1 MVTTMETKSILKNI
15 WDELVKRNELD
26 LLMWLATR
34 NGVLSDY
41 EMRMLACKFVKETPL
56 LDGGTTFDLLDGTC
70 KKTVELSE
78 SYAEN
83 LITNKALAIARNDTG
98 KVATRLIIDNRQYY
112 LFEASFAA
120 YSAAEEDAY
129 RAIYGAQTYSLRA
142 ACRAFSNRG
151 MEIAKEAHVK
161 ILAHRFGNPFE
172 KQTIDFS
179 QLLQD
184 SMINSLNQLIGKGK

>member
-1 MVTTMETKSILKNI
+1 MKKDTTMETKGILKNI

-78 SYAEN
+78 SYAEG

-98 KVATRLIIDNRQYY
+98 KVATRLIIDTILPFDTM
-112 LFEASFAA
+112 LFRR
-120 YSAAEEDAY
+120 DT
-129 RAIYGAQTYSLRA
+129 AIYGAQTYSLRA